1 MNHVGHER
9 YCTSS
14 IFRVEVC
21 QYLQNRYSLS
31 VGQTVLSGC
40 QEGPISLTNVPN
52 NSKLQKMH
60 VCVKDS
66 LGALIVSSH
75 ELICV
80 FL

>member
-31 VGQTVLSGC
+31 VGQTVLSGY

-52 NSKLQKMH
+52 NSKLQKNACMCKRLPRGPY
-60 VCVKDS
+60 CVQP
-66 LGALIVSSH
+66 
-75 ELICV
+75 
-80 FL
+80 